1 MTTTP
6 GATTGV
12 DTAARRAALRAR
24 LTEHDLDS
32 LLVTD
37 LINVRYMTGF
47 TGSNAALLVAASE
60 DADEAGTVFCT
71 DGRYL
76 TQAAAEVPDLNQH
89 IDRPVDVAL
98 LRRATGRIGFEAA
111 HVSVAGFENWPK
123 DDRDLVAT
131 QNLVEGLRAVKDP
144 AEIDLLRRACAVADQ
159 ALAELLAAGGIRAGR
174 SEREV
179 ALDLDQRM
187 RLLGASDPS
196 FETIVAAGAHSAIPH
211 HSPTSATLAH
221 GDLVKL
227 DFGATV
233 GGYHSD
239 MTRTFVLGRP
249 ADWQRDLYDLVAR
262 SQRAG
267 CAAMV
272 TGAAARDVDR
282 AAREVIAD
290 AGQAE
295 NFTHGLGHGVG
306 LEIHEAPTVGES
318 GTATIEQ
325 DMCVTVE
332 PGVYLPGRGG
342 VRIEDSGVVHGPDRA
357 RPGYEVF
364 TLTSKDLVEL

>member
-1 MTTTP
+1 MTTSP
-6 GATTGV
+6 GSAGV
-12 DTAARRAALRAR
+12 PTAARRAALRT
-24 LTEHDLDS
+24 LLNHHDLDS

-37 LINVRYMTGF
+37 LVNVAYLTGF
-47 TGSNAALLVAASE
+47 TGSNAALLVAATA

-76 TQAAAEVPDLNQH
+76 TQSAAEVPDLQRL

-98 LRRATGRIGFEAA
+98 LRRTTGRVGFEAA
-111 HVSVAGFENWPK
+111 HVSLAGFDGWPT
-123 DDRDLVAT
+123 DGRELVAT
-131 QNLVEGLRAVKDP
+131 QDLVEGLRAVKDP

-174 SEREV
+174 TEREV

-187 RLLGASDPS
+187 RLLGATDPS

-211 HSPTSATLAH
+211 HSPTAATLAE

-227 DFGATV
+227 DFGALV

-239 MTRTFVLGRP
+239 MTRTFVLGSP

-262 SQRAG
+262 AQRAG

-272 TGAAARDVDR
+272 AGAAARDVDQ
-282 AAREVIAD
+282 AARAVIAQ
-290 AGQAE
+290 AGHAE
-295 NFTHGLGHGVG
+295 EFTHGLGHGIG
-306 LEIHEAPTVGES
+306 LEIHEAPTVGQS

-342 VRIEDSGVVHGPDRA
+342 VRIEDSGVVAGPGRP
-357 RPGYEVF
+357 RPGYQVF
-364 TLTSKDLVEL
+364 TLTTKDLVEL